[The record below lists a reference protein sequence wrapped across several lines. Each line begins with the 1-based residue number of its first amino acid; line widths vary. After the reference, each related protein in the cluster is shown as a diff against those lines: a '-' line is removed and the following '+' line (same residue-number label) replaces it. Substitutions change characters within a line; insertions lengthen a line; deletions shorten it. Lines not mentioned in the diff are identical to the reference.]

1 MTAMR
6 VEGSLRPKNQITL
19 PEKIAA
25 RLGVE
30 PGDRFVFV
38 MEDGENDVVHLRRLH
53 KSYAGI
59 AADVYG
65 SSQDIATYLE
75 EERQAWGE

>member
-1 MTAMR
+1 MAAIQI
-6 VEGSLRPKNQITL
+6 EGSLRPKNQITL

-38 MEDGENDVVHLRRLH
+38 MEDGENDVVHLRRLRR
-53 KSYAGI
+53 SYAGI

-65 SSQDIATYLE
+65 SSQDIAAYLD
-75 EERQAWGE
+75 EERQAWDE

>member
-1 MTAMR
+1 MAALKI
-6 VEGSLRPKNQITL
+6 EGRLQPKNQITL

-38 MEDGENDVVHLRRLH
+38 MEDGESDVVHLRRLR

-65 SSQDIATYLE
+65 SSQDSATYLE
-75 EERQAWGE
+75 EERQAWAE

>member
-6 VEGSLRPKNQITL
+6 IEGSLRPKNQITL
-19 PEKIAA
+19 PEKITAC
-25 RLGVE
+25 LGVE

-38 MEDGENDVVHLRRLH
+38 MEDRENDVVHLRRLR

-59 AADVYG
+59 TAGVYG
-65 SSQDIATYLE
+65 SSQDSAEYLE
-75 EERQAWGE
+75 EERQAWDE

>member
-1 MTAMR
+1 MAPLKIEAR
-6 VEGSLRPKNQITL
+6 LRPKNQITL

-30 PGDRFVFV
+30 PGDRFVFM
-38 MEDGENDVVHLRRLH
+38 MEDGENDVVHLRRLR

-59 AADVYG
+59 AAGVYG
-65 SSQDIATYLE
+65 SSQDIAVYLE

>member
-1 MTAMR
+1 MTALKIEAR
-6 VEGSLRPKNQITL
+6 LRLKNQITL
-19 PEKIAA
+19 PEKIVAC
-25 RLGVE
+25 LGVG
-30 PGDRFVFV
+30 PGDRFVFM
-38 MEDGENDVVHLRRLH
+38 MEDGENDVVHLRRLR

-65 SSQDIATYLE
+65 SSQDIAAYLE

>member
-1 MTAMR
+1 MAALKI
-6 VEGSLRPKNQITL
+6 EGRLRPKNHITL

-38 MEDGENDVVHLRRLH
+38 MEDGENDVVHLRRLR

-65 SSQDIATYLE
+65 SSQASAAYLD
-75 EERQAWGE
+75 EERQAWDE

>member
-1 MTAMR
+1 LATMTI
-6 VEGSLRPKNQITL
+6 EGSLRPKNQITL

-38 MEDGENDVVHLRRLH
+38 MEDGENDVVHLRRLRR
-53 KSYAGI
+53 SYAGI

-65 SSQDIATYLE
+65 SSQDIAAYLD
-75 EERQAWGE
+75 EERQAWDE

>member
-1 MTAMR
+1 MTALKIEAR
-6 VEGSLRPKNQITL
+6 LRLKNQITL
-19 PEKIAA
+19 PEKIVA
-25 RLGVE
+25 RLGVG
-30 PGDRFVFV
+30 PGDRFVFM
-38 MEDGENDVVHLRRLH
+38 MEDGENDVVHLRRLR

-65 SSQDIATYLE
+65 SSQDIAAYLE

>member
-1 MTAMR
+1 MTI
-6 VEGSLRPKNQITL
+6 EGSLRPKNQITL
-19 PEKIAA
+19 PEKIVA

-38 MEDGENDVVHLRRLH
+38 MEDGENDVVHLRRLRR
-53 KSYAGI
+53 SYAGI

-65 SSQDIATYLE
+65 SSQDIAAYLD
-75 EERQAWGE
+75 EERQAWDE

>member
-38 MEDGENDVVHLRRLH
+38 MEDGENDVVHLRRLN

-65 SSQDIATYLE
+65 SSQDIVTYLE

>member
-1 MTAMR
+1 MTI
-6 VEGSLRPKNQITL
+6 EGSLRPKNQITL

-38 MEDGENDVVHLRRLH
+38 MEDGENDVVHLRRLRR
-53 KSYAGI
+53 SYAGI

-65 SSQDIATYLE
+65 SSQDIAAYLD
-75 EERQAWGE
+75 EERQAWDE

>member
-1 MTAMR
+1 MAALKI
-6 VEGSLRPKNQITL
+6 EGSLRSKNQITL

-38 MEDGENDVVHLRRLH
+38 MEDGENGVVHLRRLR

-65 SSQDIATYLE
+65 SSQDIAAYLE